1 MGYEDVFCGG
11 KKTWT
16 SRKEF
21 RVECKKII
29 CISITVYEEQD
40 FWEKLHYK
48 LPHKKMQRIQ
58 TNAENA
64 GNAENPNQTEIE
76 LEPFV
81 NGVNHNSVWCDNTV
95 INTRILPN
103 SILPQN

>member
-1 MGYEDVFCGG
+1 MPFFDKCFKILISQGFEILIQNLLGH
-11 KKTWT
+11 
-16 SRKEF
+16 
-21 RVECKKII
+21 KII

-81 NGVNHNSVWCDNTV
+81 NGVNHNSV
-95 INTRILPN
+95 
-103 SILPQN
+103 

>member
-1 MGYEDVFCGG
+1 MA
-11 KKTWT
+11 
-16 SRKEF
+16 EF
-21 RVECKKII
+21 LDKSFKILISQGFEILIQNLLGHKII

-81 NGVNHNSVWCDNTV
+81 NGVTHNSV
-95 INTRILPN
+95 
-103 SILPQN
+103 

>member
-1 MGYEDVFCGG
+1 MKVCLR
-11 KKTWT
+11 
-16 SRKEF
+16 SSPLAEF
-21 RVECKKII
+21 FDKCFKILISQGFEILIQNLLGHKII
-29 CISITVYEEQD
+29 CISITVFEEQD

-81 NGVNHNSVWCDNTV
+81 NGVNHNSV
-95 INTRILPN
+95 
-103 SILPQN
+103 

>member
-1 MGYEDVFCGG
+1 MKVCLR
-11 KKTWT
+11 
-16 SRKEF
+16 SSPLAEF
-21 RVECKKII
+21 FDTCFKILISQGFEILIQNLLGHKII
-29 CISITVYEEQD
+29 CISITVFEEQD

-81 NGVNHNSVWCDNTV
+81 NGVNHNSV
-95 INTRILPN
+95 
-103 SILPQN
+103 